1 MTQFG
6 SNKGALQI
14 SASVRFPAKITA
26 DKGVAVNRQGSSWN
40 IELAYNQLT
49 KIPNISDQSKYSL
62 AVYNEVA
69 GVYENVKL
77 VDLPAR
83 VANLVRYNLTD
94 MDETLSVGPNYF
106 ALVQTLTSRRVITLP
121 PANTYSDAS
130 VIYFQDEVGGISRD
144 FPLVI
149 QTQGN
154 DRIDGQT
161 SVTLSNPYSALR
173 VNPNGNDKFSFDR
186 IQAANFSRTTI
197 ADIPPANP
205 TPGDFWWCS
214 ADGILY
220 IYYEDFDSGQW
231 VATNAPKLAPTPTA
245 GGGALPPPVAAEK
258 PRAVRNEAA
267 RLSMND
273 PNDVEVGGLVIQ
285 LDTNDLWLWTNDA
298 AGTGKHWERYVPHHN
313 NGVIRQRMVY
323 DPVQPFANRISWT
336 DDRMTMATVDSLADL
351 SNRNILPLEH
361 IAPGKLV
368 FVRTVGTIYELIAA
382 PAVMT
387 DTLSDW
393 SPMSGG
399 VTFVSRIG
407 QLPNPTTTNISDGQ
421 MFVVKMDFAGN
432 EIDRLAV
439 WDATAALPGAPTG
452 QAGIWKFVAPEVYFK
467 TSRAALDQATDLQP
481 GDIQFTFENG
491 HKEIKAVDAAGVLQN
506 VYSWDEVSTAIAAG
520 NNFRGTVEETGHGV
534 AGAIDLTNLTA
545 ESALSVNQAGY
556 YYTFV
561 GTPGHV
567 VGSTELGGAASAI
580 AGALLNPGDWLQIAN
595 TGTLLAPVMRW
606 THIPGDLL
614 AKARGDSLYGF
625 NTWATGAFEQG
636 SIVIWQGDA
645 YKASKPVLLAD
656 LAPGDNGTAPGYINP
671 WTKLNLAGGLKV
683 AANDA
688 ALPATAPPGV
698 VYIVLSS
705 VNAGNKQA
713 LFAYDAAKSSWEE
726 LGGGGGPAGAQ
737 QIPLDIS
744 VGVELH
750 GVGVPI
756 GTVLMWPGSAMP
768 PGYLFCD
775 GSAFAQQDYPELFK
789 VLNRASTPDLRDHF
803 IMGASNINSVAPY
816 TKNGY
821 LTARPRNAFSGST
834 NSTGDHTHGMS
845 TNRGSTNWRSGGA
858 NDTALVRQGGSDATT
873 SAGGHSH
880 TFNISAGG
888 DATTRPDNV
897 ILGYIIKAADRAI
910 TAR

>member
-62 AVYNEVA
+62 AVYNDVT

-83 VANLVRYNLTD
+83 VPNLVRYDLTD
-94 MDETLSVGPNYF
+94 KDETLTIGPNYF

-121 PANTYSDAS
+121 PANTYADAS

-149 QTQGN
+149 KTQGT

-186 IQAANFSRTTI
+186 IQTANFSSTTI

-214 ADGILY
+214 SDGILY
-220 IYYEDFDSGQW
+220 IYYEDFDSEQW

-258 PRAVRNEAA
+258 PRAVRNEAS

-273 PNDVEVGGLVIQ
+273 PNDIEVGGLVIQ
-285 LDTNDLWLWTNDA
+285 LDTNDLWIWTKDET
-298 AGTGKHWERYVPHHN
+298 GTGKHWERYLPHHS
-313 NGVIRQRMVY
+313 NGTFRTRLVY
-323 DPVQPFANRISWT
+323 DPAQPFEKRVSWT
-336 DDRMTMATVDSLADL
+336 DDRMTMATVDVVGDL
-351 SNRNILPLEH
+351 SDRTKLPLAH
-361 IAPGKLV
+361 ITPGKLI
-368 FVRTVGTIYELIAA
+368 FVRTAGTIYELIAA
-382 PAVMT
+382 PAAMT
-387 DTLSDW
+387 NTLADW
-393 SPMSGG
+393 SPMAGG

-421 MFVVKMDFAGN
+421 LFVVKMDFAGKD
-432 EIDRLAV
+432 IDRLVA
-439 WDATAALPGAPTG
+439 WDATALLPGAPVGQTG
-452 QAGIWKFVAPEVYFK
+452 AWKWLSPEVYAK
-467 TSRAALDQATDLQP
+467 ATRAALDQATDLQP

-491 HKEIKAVDAAGVLQN
+491 HKEIKAVDGTGTLQPI
-506 VYSWDEVSTAIAAG
+506 YSWDEIAAAIAAG
-520 NNFRGTVEETGHGV
+520 NNFRGTVQQVGHGV

-545 ESALSVNQAGY
+545 ESALSVNQTGY

-561 GTPGHV
+561 GLAGHV
-567 VGSTELGGAASAI
+567 VGATEVGGAASAI
-580 AGALLNPGDWLQIAN
+580 AGALLNPGDWLQVAN
-595 TGTLLAPVMRW
+595 TGTIAAPVMKW

-614 AKARGDSLYGF
+614 AKSRGDSLYGF
-625 NTWATGAFEQG
+625 NNWSAGAFELG
-636 SIVIWQGDA
+636 SIVIWHGDA
-645 YKASKPVLLAD
+645 FKASKPVLLSD
-656 LAPGDNGTAPGYINP
+656 LAPGDNGTTPGYIHP

-688 ALPATAPPGV
+688 ALPVSAPSGV

-705 VNAGNKQA
+705 VVAGNKQA
-713 LFAYDAAKSSWEE
+713 LFAYDQAKNAWEQ
-726 LGGGGGPAGAQ
+726 LSGGGAAGGG
-737 QIPLDIS
+737 IPLDIS
-744 VGVELH
+744 AGIELH
-750 GVGVPI
+750 GVGNPI
-756 GTVLMWPGSAMP
+756 GTIIMWPGANLP
-768 PGYLFCD
+768 AGYLFCD
-775 GSAFAQQDYPELFK
+775 GTSFSQQDYPELFSI
-789 VLNRASTPDLRDHF
+789 LNQAKTPDLRDHF
-803 IMGASNINSVAPY
+803 VRGAPNMSGVAPY
-816 TKNGY
+816 TKNAYTTG
-821 LTARPRNAFSGST
+821 LPKTAFTGTT
-834 NSTGDHTHGMS
+834 NNTGAHTHQSDGPS
-845 TNRGSTNWRSGGA
+845 QFTHFGSNSRVAWEGTNKNRETS
-858 NDTALVRQGGSDATT
+858 
-873 SAGGHSH
+873 SAGAH
-880 TFNISAGG
+880 THTLTIDGGG
-888 DATTRPDNV
+888 DTTTRPDNV
-897 ILGYIIKAADRAI
+897 VLAFIIKAADRTV